1 LIFIFSLIN
10 TQNYKKI
17 NNYNIPSRKLNLKRH
32 NINSIIENYR
42 NNNINK
48 NEYNTNKIESNSIS
62 KYLLYSRINR
72 NKILKKENIL
82 NIDSITKSKIN
93 SFKNSMIN
101 DKYQSLIP
109 NQKKLKSLKQV
120 KNSIIR
126 KHIQPE
132 SIKDKNNFF
141 NQYASASVYIQ
152 RKNEEK
158 KKNDLK
164 EYRLGLLSAGSTS
177 YNNVIIPMLSL
188 TRQPSNFFNDS
199 ENEKSFGNDETT
211 KNKKNYMTYRKKNII
226 SGNLKQNQKRRNM
239 SSYSKKA
246 NEEEFKDVEKL
257 IPKFHKIKIEKG
269 MMDSKL
275 TKTLRDN
282 FMSNYYNNKK
292 YQIRNRSGFLK
303 LINNKG
309 KIKNIFNE
317 KNID

>member
-1 LIFIFSLIN
+1 
-10 TQNYKKI
+10 
-17 NNYNIPSRKLNLKRH
+17 
-32 NINSIIENYR
+32 
-42 NNNINK
+42 
-48 NEYNTNKIESNSIS
+48 
-62 KYLLYSRINR
+62 
-72 NKILKKENIL
+72 
-82 NIDSITKSKIN
+82 
-93 SFKNSMIN
+93 MIN
-101 DKYQSLIP
+101 DKYQSLIQ

-126 KHIQPE
+126 KHIQQE

-317 KNID
+317 MNI

>member
-1 LIFIFSLIN
+1 
-10 TQNYKKI
+10 
-17 NNYNIPSRKLNLKRH
+17 
-32 NINSIIENYR
+32 
-42 NNNINK
+42 
-48 NEYNTNKIESNSIS
+48 
-62 KYLLYSRINR
+62 
-72 NKILKKENIL
+72 
-82 NIDSITKSKIN
+82 
-93 SFKNSMIN
+93 
-101 DKYQSLIP
+101 
-109 NQKKLKSLKQV
+109 
-120 KNSIIR
+120 
-126 KHIQPE
+126 
-132 SIKDKNNFF
+132 
-141 NQYASASVYIQ
+141 
-152 RKNEEK
+152 
-158 KKNDLK
+158 
-164 EYRLGLLSAGSTS
+164 
-177 YNNVIIPMLSL
+177 MLSL

-317 KNID
+317 MNIILIKSNLIVFPNIY

>member
-1 LIFIFSLIN
+1 
-10 TQNYKKI
+10 
-17 NNYNIPSRKLNLKRH
+17 
-32 NINSIIENYR
+32 
-42 NNNINK
+42 
-48 NEYNTNKIESNSIS
+48 
-62 KYLLYSRINR
+62 
-72 NKILKKENIL
+72 
-82 NIDSITKSKIN
+82 
-93 SFKNSMIN
+93 
-101 DKYQSLIP
+101 
-109 NQKKLKSLKQV
+109 
-120 KNSIIR
+120 
-126 KHIQPE
+126 
-132 SIKDKNNFF
+132 
-141 NQYASASVYIQ
+141 
-152 RKNEEK
+152 
-158 KKNDLK
+158 
-164 EYRLGLLSAGSTS
+164 
-177 YNNVIIPMLSL
+177 MLSL

-199 ENEKSFGNDETT
+199 ENEKSFGNDESR

-317 KNID
+317 MNI

>member
-1 LIFIFSLIN
+1 
-10 TQNYKKI
+10 
-17 NNYNIPSRKLNLKRH
+17 
-32 NINSIIENYR
+32 
-42 NNNINK
+42 
-48 NEYNTNKIESNSIS
+48 
-62 KYLLYSRINR
+62 
-72 NKILKKENIL
+72 
-82 NIDSITKSKIN
+82 
-93 SFKNSMIN
+93 M
-101 DKYQSLIP
+101 
-109 NQKKLKSLKQV
+109 
-120 KNSIIR
+120 
-126 KHIQPE
+126 
-132 SIKDKNNFF
+132 KDKNNFF

-257 IPKFHKIKIEKG
+257 IPKFHKIKKLPDKLLAFSANSTETEL
-269 MMDSKL
+269 MRQAMDKA
-275 TKTLRDN
+275 DYE
-282 FMSNYYNNKK
+282 MSFVGQTWQNEIYLCVKK
-292 YQIRNRSGFLK
+292 
-303 LINNKG
+303 
-309 KIKNIFNE
+309 
-317 KNID
+317 